1 MKKPNKNTV
10 AKQLRSLAIACLA
23 SEHHQRKS
31 IAMEA
36 SDLLRR
42 AKLPELPCN
51 LATFKRFFGPK
62 YMGKV
67 NSSSK
72 ILKGESKGVDSFIL
86 YLAAADNAGINIC
99 KYSTPDCIRLCL
111 VESGK
116 ANMENGQAFEKQNI
130 HIARIIKTWIWV
142 FAPDIA
148 RHWINLEIGRDK
160 AKAEKA
166 GKKFCARLNG
176 TSDLDFTETIETWPG
191 VSFYDYTKRPFDSL
205 GLDRLP
211 NYSICYSFANF
222 APARMRE
229 YRKALQAGCNLAIPV
244 IAKDFDK
251 ILQLPYCFSAD
262 RDDLR
267 HLDREKSSFAI
278 LKVKRTRNLRDGNGS
293 FVLSF
298 TQVVELKEQLK
309 KMGAFPA

>member
-1 MKKPNKNTV
+1 MKEKKENTI
-10 AKQLRSLAIACLA
+10 AKQLRALAIACLA
-23 SEHHQRKS
+23 SARHHRKS

-36 SDLLRR
+36 KDLLRR

-51 LATFKRFFGPK
+51 LATLSRFFGPS
-62 YMGKV
+62 YMGKTN
-67 NSSSK
+67 NSAK
-72 ILKGESKGVDSFIL
+72 IIKGKKRGVDSFIL
-86 YLAAADNAGINIC
+86 YLAAAKNAGVNIC
-99 KYSTPDCIRLCL
+99 PHATPDCVRLCL
-111 VESGK
+111 IESGRADMESGK
-116 ANMENGQAFEKQNI
+116 EYSQQNI
-130 HIARIIKTWIWV
+130 HIARIVKTWIWC
-142 FAPDIA
+142 FLPDIGQ
-148 RHWINLEIGRDK
+148 HWINLEIGRDK

-166 GKKFCARLNG
+166 GRKFCARLNG

-205 GLDRLP
+205 GLESLP

-229 YRKALQAGCNLAIPV
+229 YCKALQAGCNIAVPV
-244 IAKDFDK
+244 TAADFEK
-251 ILQLPYCFSAD
+251 ILQLPYCFNAD

-267 HLDREKSSFAI
+267 HLDREKSMLAI

-298 TQVVELKEQLK
+298 TQVVELRAQLE
-309 KMGAFPA
+309 KMGAFK

>member
-1 MKKPNKNTV
+1 MKKENTV
-10 AKQLRSLAIACLA
+10 AKQLRALAIACLS
-23 SEHHQRKS
+23 SEHHHRKA
-31 IAMEA
+31 IAQEA
-36 SDLLRR
+36 NNLLRR

-51 LATFKRFFGPK
+51 LATLSRFFGPAR
-62 YMGKV
+62 MGKL
-67 NSSSK
+67 NSSAK
-72 ILKGESKGVDSFIL
+72 IMKGKKRGVDSFIL
-86 YLAAADNAGINIC
+86 YLAAAKNAGINIC
-99 KYSTPDCIRLCL
+99 KYSTPDCVRLCL
-111 VESGK
+111 MESGR
-116 ANMENGQAFEKQNI
+116 AHIESGMELSQQKI
-130 HIARIIKTWIWV
+130 HIARIVKTWIWC
-142 FAPDIA
+142 FAPDYA
-148 RHWINLEIGRDK
+148 RHWINLEIARDK

-166 GKKFCARLNG
+166 GRRFCVRLNG

-191 VSFYDYTKRPFDSL
+191 VPFYDYSKRPFDSL

-229 YRKALQAGCNLAIPV
+229 YCKALRAGCNLAIPV
-244 IAKDFDK
+244 IAADFDQ
-251 ILQLPYCFSAD
+251 ILDLPYCFNAD

-298 TQVVELKEQLK
+298 AQVTELRAQLE